1 MIRRGLCLSAAIL
14 LVAAAPG
21 FGGASAAGSAQDAAA
36 CDAALALLKEHLPAG
51 VGQKPWAVVGSA
63 GSRDDNLTAADLR
76 KALRKDRP
84 SPALTALFIRNWER
98 DPLPVCANVR
108 GFLDQAGIVHDQAAI
123 DHMQPKPAIFSVS
136 LPTVSADGDE
146 ALADIGADAGA
157 HGPVAWVVHLRKNAK
172 GRWRTTDAMVSLM
185 N

>member
-98 DPLPVCANVR
+98 DPLP
-108 GFLDQAGIVHDQAAI
+108 AI